1 MGRQETIS
9 AAQPMRFSAAV
20 SPSADPSISTR
31 SAPIRRRRA
40 RRQPR
45 ASGNEAPRAMISS
58 KISAG
63 VRPGPPARPKAAR
76 KTRAS
81 AGPSTRPIICS
92 PPSVA
97 SRRTRMLSPGSRSQI
112 GSSRPVTS
120 QKRDSV
126 CGGRPSISPSHSAR
140 HWSPPASRHC
150 EAPSSASAM
159 VSRAAGRTSRTRSWT
174 LPSSNMR
181 EGAGSTRA
189 ARLERPL
196 TMSRASRPEV
206 PARSAR
212 ADSAVVGSSLSRRRI
227 STISISAPEPSWTNT
242 GSREA
247 MVKESAPMVST
258 PRSKVPA
265 STACSMLA
273 SMRLSSSA
281 NSAFCSAIGSAS
293 SRLRNFGIGGRSSL
307 RLPSQVSLSPVASS
321 KRPMGQCS
329 TPPRHSAM

>member
-58 KISAG
+58 KI
-63 VRPGPPARPKAAR
+63 
-76 KTRAS
+76 S

-159 VSRAAGRTSRTRSWT
+159 VSRAAGRTSRTRSWSP
-174 LPSSNMR
+174 PSSNML
-181 EGAGSTRA
+181 EGACSTRA
-189 ARLERPL
+189 ARGF
-196 TMSRASRPEV
+196 A
-206 PARSAR
+206 AI
-212 ADSAVVGSSLSRRRI
+212 SSPFTLSRL
-227 STISISAPEPSWTNT
+227 
-242 GSREA
+242 
-247 MVKESAPMVST
+247 V
-258 PRSKVPA
+258 
-265 STACSMLA
+265 
-273 SMRLSSSA
+273 
-281 NSAFCSAIGSAS
+281 
-293 SRLRNFGIGGRSSL
+293 
-307 RLPSQVSLSPVASS
+307 
-321 KRPMGQCS
+321 
-329 TPPRHSAM
+329 